1 MNKLTN
7 QQLKELVQAHEVKWN
22 LTILNQKSQELVDL
36 TTKLLK
42 TLETAETEP
51 EIDQTQL
58 LKDLEKLRITKHHLK
73 GIRLVNF
80 YQALKGET
88 PRYPTTEKFDAKVWE
103 ERREKRRIEREN
115 NQKK

>member
-7 QQLKELVQAHEVKWN
+7 QQLKELIAKHEVKWN

-36 TTKLLK
+36 TAKLL
-42 TLETAETEP
+42 TLIETEP
-51 EIDQTQL
+51 IDQVQL
-58 LKDLEKLRITKHHLK
+58 LKDLERLRITKHHLK